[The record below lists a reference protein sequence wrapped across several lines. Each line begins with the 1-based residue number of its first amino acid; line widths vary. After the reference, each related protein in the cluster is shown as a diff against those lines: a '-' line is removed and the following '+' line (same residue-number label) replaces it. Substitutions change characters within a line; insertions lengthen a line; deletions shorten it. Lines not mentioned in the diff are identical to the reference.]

1 MRRWL
6 LPIEEFGNSY
16 ASSGGGESNERGLY
30 CYGDPPGAGHAYIG
44 LQGGASRN
52 GGYVLASRDV
62 RSLVTDSL
70 IRPKGEMSPLHVFS
84 LTSPPK
90 G

>member
-16 ASSGGGESNERGLY
+16 ASSGGGESNERVLY
-30 CYGDPPGAGHAYIG
+30 CYGDPGVGHAYIG
-44 LQGGASRN
+44 LQGGASKN
-52 GGYVLASRDV
+52 GGYVLTSCDI

-84 LTSPPK
+84 LTSPQK